1 MGLTS
6 TTDSKSGRLAKR
18 RLLFPL
24 LATLLLSG
32 GACER
37 RPDKVLSDSEMEK
50 FMTDMMLADA
60 YEQSAPG
67 RSMPDSVRHHLG
79 ESVMKA
85 HGIDY
90 ETLDSTYAWYARNL
104 DDYYKLYSK
113 VEKRLEKQRSRIE
126 GNARL
131 PETEMQ
137 NDIWHLPRHI
147 AFSPLGEGDA
157 LVFELPGEAME
168 KGERLEWKMRLSR
181 SGEGNLTLGV
191 DYEDGS
197 VAVAERDFRSDRNPT
212 LKLVSDTGKMVR
224 RIYGVLSVPRNAMPV
239 YTDSIVLLRLPFD
252 STEYRNTWAQKRY
265 NAPNQRVAPA
275 LKADSVASDTAAID
289 SVKESK

>member
-1 MGLTS
+1 
-6 TTDSKSGRLAKR
+6 
-18 RLLFPL
+18 
-24 LATLLLSG
+24 
-32 GACER
+32 
-37 RPDKVLSDSEMEK
+37 
-50 FMTDMMLADA
+50 
-60 YEQSAPG
+60 
-67 RSMPDSVRHHLG
+67 
-79 ESVMKA
+79 
-85 HGIDY
+85 
-90 ETLDSTYAWYARNL
+90 
-104 DDYYKLYSK
+104 
-113 VEKRLEKQRSRIE
+113 
-126 GNARL
+126 
-131 PETEMQ
+131 
-137 NDIWHLPRHI
+137 
-147 AFSPLGEGDA
+147 
-157 LVFELPGEAME
+157 ME

-181 SGEGNLTLGV
+181 SGEGNLMLGV

-289 SVKESK
+289 SVKESKYKDHDTLGIDIHKCRRRCGRRLQERSLYAGYPDDCGRRHPEALYRHPAWCKFPRL